1 MVLVAIGVDAY
12 ADQFRDGLIRTNMRD
27 PVSWGFYIGNFAF
40 LVGVAAAAV
49 VLVIPAYLYDWK
61 PIKEIALIG
70 ELLAIAAIIMCVLF
84 VTVDVGNPLRVWH
97 MLPFIGTPNFPRSLL
112 AWDVVVLSAYLTL
125 NLVISTH
132 ILFKSYRNQHYNK
145 RFAVPLILFSIPAA
159 VGIHTVTAFLF
170 AGLPARSYWNA
181 AILAPRFLT
190 SAFCSGPAIILV
202 LLQIL
207 RRTTRL
213 KVTNAAL
220 FKIAEL
226 MAYAMFI
233 NLFLFGAEIFRDYY
247 SSTREIIHYQFL
259 FGGGPYGGSPIAIY
273 AWFALACSLGAFLLF
288 LIPRTRTNLITLNI
302 GAVMI
307 YAGVYIEKGVALV
320 VPGFAPST
328 LGEIYQYAPSSTE
341 LRVSMGI
348 FGIGAILFTLMVKV
362 ATKFLFSNP
371 ALQGHHD
378 DGGHDAPGAVAAAAV
393 VEAAAATSAVKAAA
407 AGPAAAAAPVEPE
420 PGPEPE
426 AAAGDDDGTSERPAG

>member
-1 MVLVAIGVDAY
+1 MRDFVRFVGASFLVSVRGRRGYYAWLAFLVLLVGIGVHAY
-12 ADQFRDGLIRTNMRD
+12 LAQVRHGLIVTGMRD
-27 PVSWGFYIGNFAF
+27 PVSWGFYIGNFTF

-70 ELLAIAAIIMCVLF
+70 ELLAITAIVMCMMF

-97 MLPFIGTPNFPRSLL
+97 MIPLLGSPNFPRSLL
-112 AWDVVVLSAYLTL
+112 AWDVVVLSLYLTL

-132 ILFKSYRNQHYNK
+132 ILFRSYQNRHYSK
-145 RFAVPLILFSIPAA
+145 RFAVPLILASIPAA

-207 RRTTRL
+207 RRTTQV
-213 KVTNAAL
+213 KVTDEAL

-247 SSTREIIHYQFL
+247 STTHEIIHYEYL
-259 FGGGPYGGSPIAIY
+259 FGGGEYGSSPIAPY
-273 AWFALACSLGAFLLF
+273 AWLALGCSVVAFLLF
-288 LIPRTRTNLITLNI
+288 LVPRTRRNLITLNI
-302 GAVMI
+302 GAVLI
-307 YAGVYIEKGVALV
+307 YTGVYIEKGVALV
-320 VPGFAPST
+320 MPGFAPST
-328 LGEIYQYAPSSTE
+328 LGEIYRYTPSSIE

-348 FGIGAILFTLMVKV
+348 FGFGALLFTLMVNV
-362 ATKFLFSNP
+362 ATRFLFTNP
-371 ALQGHHD
+371 ALQGEH
-378 DGGHDAPGAVAAAAV
+378 
-393 VEAAAATSAVKAAA
+393 S
-407 AGPAAAAAPVEPE
+407 
-420 PGPEPE
+420 
-426 AAAGDDDGTSERPAG
+426 

>member
-1 MVLVAIGVDAY
+1 MWSFLRFVGASLYVSVKGRPAYYAWLGFLLLLIAIGVHAY
-12 ADQFRDGLIRTNMRD
+12 SDQYRHGLIRTGMRD

-40 LVGVAAAAV
+40 MVGVAAAAV

-70 ELLAIAAIIMCVLF
+70 ELLAIAAIVMCVLF

-97 MLPFIGTPNFPRSLL
+97 MLPIIGRPNFPRSLL

-132 ILFKSYRNQHYNK
+132 ILWRSHRNQHYNK
-145 RFAVPLILFSIPAA
+145 RFAVPLILLSIPAA

-170 AGLPARSYWNA
+170 AGLPSRSYWNA

-190 SAFCSGPAIILV
+190 SAFCSGPAIILI

-213 KVTNAAL
+213 QVTNEAL

-247 SSTREIIHYQFL
+247 SSTREIVHYQFL
-259 FGGGPYGGSPIAIY
+259 FGGGDYSSSPIKGY
-273 AWFALACSLGAFLLF
+273 AWFALAASIIAFLLF
-288 LIPRTRTNLITLNI
+288 LIPKTRTNIVTLNI
-302 GAVMI
+302 GAVLI

-328 LGEIYQYAPSSTE
+328 LGEIYAYAPSSVE

-348 FGIGAILFTLMVKV
+348 FGIGALLFTLMVKV
-362 ATKFLFSNP
+362 ATTFLFSNP
-371 ALQGHHD
+371 SLQALS
-378 DGGHDAPGAVAAAAV
+378 APARGSPDPQLPPVP
-393 VEAAAATSAVKAAA
+393 ATSSSA
-407 AGPAAAAAPVEPE
+407 
-420 PGPEPE
+420 
-426 AAAGDDDGTSERPAG
+426 